1 MNMDNQLNI
10 YDALWDPR
18 EYLREYYSQDFI
30 PDDEEAFQQRL
41 VAFLKREGRT
51 FARAIDV
58 GCGPTV
64 HLHTAL
70 APYVGELHL
79 ADYLPANLNEI
90 QKWLRDEPEAHN
102 WDINIKHVLELET
115 SSRAT
120 PAGIEARKQ
129 LMRQKVTALKQCD
142 LRRSDPLGEGANYD
156 LVLSAYCVD
165 AATESKE
172 EWQQMIGQLLS
183 LCDEGGVA
191 ILLSP
196 CQSRQYQVAD
206 KSFPF
211 ASVDGADI
219 AAALAAA
226 GFDPRQTTIETVSIK
241 TWAELAFDKVV
252 IAIAAKRSSQASW

>member
-1 MNMDNQLNI
+1 MREQPNI

-58 GCGPTV
+58 GCEPTV

-79 ADYLPANLNEI
+79 ADYLSTNLNEV

-102 WDINIKHVLELET
+102 WDINIRHVLEQET
-115 SSRAT
+115 LSRAT
-120 PAGIEARKQ
+120 PADIEARKQ
-129 LMRQKVTALKQCD
+129 LMRQKVTALKHCD
-142 LRRSDPLGEGANYD
+142 LRRADPLGDGAKYD
-156 LVLSAYCVD
+156 LVLSAYCAD

-172 EWQQMIGQLLS
+172 EWRQMIGHLLS
-183 LCDEGGVA
+183 LCAEGGVA
-191 ILLSP
+191 ILLSA
-196 CQSRQYQVAD
+196 CQSRQYQVAE
-206 KSFPF
+206 KSFPL

-219 AAALAAA
+219 AEALAVA

-241 TWAELAFDKVV
+241 TWAELAFDKIV
-252 IAIAAKRSSQASW
+252 IAIAAKRSSQSSW

>member
-1 MNMDNQLNI
+1 MCEQPNI
-10 YDALWDPR
+10 YDELWDPR

-102 WDINIKHVLELET
+102 WDINIRHVLELET
-115 SSRAT
+115 SSRAI
-120 PAGIEARKQ
+120 PADIEARKQ

-142 LRRSDPLGEGANYD
+142 LRRSDPLGESTNYD

-172 EWQQMIGQLLS
+172 EWQQMIGHLLS
-183 LCDEGGVA
+183 LCAEGGVA
-191 ILLSP
+191 ILLSA

-219 AAALAAA
+219 AEALAVA
-226 GFDPRQTTIETVSIK
+226 GFDPLRTTIDTVSIK
-241 TWAELAFDKVV
+241 TWAELAFDKIV
-252 IAIAAKRSSQASW
+252 IAIAGKHSLQAS